1 MLSKAVVAAVALLA
15 AVAVGDA
22 VRQSGLFRDE
32 PEART
37 PVARTTRWRID
48 RGPTPCRS
56 LVPGACGRYRVLD
69 GAVTRDD
76 EPFLDRGDLAR
87 AFPGAPPAQP
97 VGAFRVARA
106 PDGALAVAVLDGLGR
121 GAVELWAG
129 RRPVARFRVPARSFR
144 AGLGWSPAGDLVATY
159 PRRGRPTLYD
169 RSGARVA
176 EVGWNRRPG

>member
-1 MLSKAVVAAVALLA
+1 MTRLLVAGVALLA
-15 AVAVGDA
+15 AVAALDAIRPLGDSGEPA
-22 VRQSGLFRDE
+22 ARQR
-32 PEART
+32 EAR
-37 PVARTTRWRID
+37 VTRWRID

-69 GAVTRDD
+69 GAVTRDGA
-76 EPFLDRGDLAR
+76 PFLARAELAR
-87 AFPGAPPAQP
+87 AFPGAPAEP

-121 GAVELWAG
+121 GAVELWI
-129 RRPVARFRVPARSFR
+129 ARHPIAAFRVRASSFQ
-144 AGLGWSPAGDLVATY
+144 AGLGWSPAGHLGATY

-176 EVGWNRRPG
+176 EVAWDRRPG

>member
-1 MLSKAVVAAVALLA
+1 MLTKALVATVALLA
-15 AVAVGDA
+15 LIAVADA
-22 VRQSGLFRDE
+22 VRQSGLARND

-69 GAVTRDD
+69 GAVTLDGQRY
-76 EPFLDRGDLAR
+76 LDRAALGR
-87 AFPGAPPAQP
+87 VFPGTPAEP
-97 VGAFRVARA
+97 VSAFRVARA

-121 GAVELWAG
+121 GAVELWNA
-129 RRPVARFRVPARSFR
+129 RRPVARFRVPAQSFR
-144 AGLGWSPAGDLVATY
+144 AGLGWTPAGDLVATY

-169 RSGARVA
+169 RTGARVA
-176 EVGWNRRPG
+176 DVGWERRPG